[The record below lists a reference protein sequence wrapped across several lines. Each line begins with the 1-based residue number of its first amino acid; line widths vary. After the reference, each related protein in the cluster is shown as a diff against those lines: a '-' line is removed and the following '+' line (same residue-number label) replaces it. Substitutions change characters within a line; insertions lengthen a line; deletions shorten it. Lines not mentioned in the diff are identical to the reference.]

1 MFHLKWVETFHHNTV
16 VQIGTNS
23 IKTMFMHEFKRRKQT
38 FHSAVSTAASVQKG
52 YEESATRF
60 LFTRGFDAI
69 MSNISNSYYILSGF
83 SLIFVLQQHNSF
95 VLISSINVLAAVVS
109 RNVTVVKLTEGDV
122 RWTVISTLRAINNS
136 FNCWIKSN
144 TEINLRPKR

>member
-1 MFHLKWVETFHHNTV
+1 MFPLNWVETFHHNTAVRNRDKFNV
-16 VQIGTNS
+16 V
-23 IKTMFMHEFKRRKQT
+23 KTMFMHEFRRRKQT
-38 FHSAVSTAASVQKG
+38 FHSASMQKRN
-52 YEESATRF
+52 EESAAPF

-83 SLIFVLQQHNSF
+83 SLIFLLQQHNSF

-109 RNVTVVKLTEGDV
+109 RNVTVVKLTEGDM
-122 RWTVISTLRAINNS
+122 RWTVIYTLRAINNS

-144 TEINLRPKR
+144 TEINLRSKR